1 MIVLIA
7 TDDAASR
14 EALVGELAAV
24 PDYRVLTASEP
35 AELPSLA
42 AGLSGLDVFLFSGRF
57 ATVEGKAMR
66 EQLRR
71 EFPGLEAVQMDGA
84 APSKVAAWLGEL
96 AAARAAAAPEGVPVV
111 LGDYELREKRRS
123 LPRTDTFRAVQRS
136 VNREVVLER
145 LKPEIAADAEAVRDF
160 RALVRARAAV
170 DCPVIAAVYE
180 VQERDGAVFY
190 TRELVNGRSLAEI
203 RAAGQRIPAVNALQV
218 LHGAADA
225 LGWLGSRRIPRESF
239 TPAHVF
245 HGEDGTV
252 RVANLAVSGTAAG
265 PNESGEIR
273 GLATVLM
280 AAADFRSAGARE
292 LSHLLALMKAPGAQ
306 GLGTW
311 RAVAAESG
319 AALRRIA
326 DGGRGGEVPGR
337 KRVWPAAVVLLALV
351 GGTVAAVMHFQKRKQ
366 QQEFALR
373 DVSGMVRIPGGE
385 FLFGDGRRLSLAE
398 FWIDRHEV
406 TIGTYG
412 AFLEAVAAGDPRRFD
427 HKDQPAAK
435 GGHEPKDW
443 QGILEAA
450 RAGQPWH
457 GAVLTLQSPV
467 FHVDWWDAW
476 ACARWLGR
484 RLPTEQEWERAARG
498 TDGRLYPWG
507 AQPDPAL
514 ANTGSDYPGTSGA
527 MPGGSDGHA
536 LWCDVDAVAG
546 DLSPDGVHGMAG
558 NVAEWT
564 ESWAP
569 HPELP
574 DETVPVFRGGDFRQ
588 PKAVPMNTP
597 WLADDALYAQAFLG
611 FRTATSVPPS
621 P

>member
-1 MIVLIA
+1 M
-7 TDDAASR
+7 
-14 EALVGELAAV
+14 
-24 PDYRVLTASEP
+24 
-35 AELPSLA
+35 
-42 AGLSGLDVFLFSGRF
+42 
-57 ATVEGKAMR
+57 
-66 EQLRR
+66 
-71 EFPGLEAVQMDGA
+71 
-84 APSKVAAWLGEL
+84 
-96 AAARAAAAPEGVPVV
+96 V

-145 LKPEIAADAEAVRDF
+145 LKPEFAADAEAVRDF

-239 TPAHVF
+239 TAAHVF

-252 RVANLAVSGTAAG
+252 RVANLAVSGAAVG
-265 PNESGEIR
+265 PNETGEIR
-273 GLATVLM
+273 GLATALM

-292 LSHLLALMKAPGAQ
+292 LSHLLALMKAVGAQ

-366 QQEFALR
+366 QEQFASR
-373 DVSGMVRIPGGE
+373 DVSGMVKVPAGE

-412 AFLEAVAAGDPRRFD
+412 AFLEAVAAGDPLRV
-427 HKDQPAAK
+427 
-435 GGHEPKDW
+435 
-443 QGILEAA
+443 
-450 RAGQPWH
+450 RAGRQEAP
-457 GAVLTLQSPV
+457 
-467 FHVDWWDAW
+467 
-476 ACARWLGR
+476 
-484 RLPTEQEWERAARG
+484 RLA
-498 TDGRLYPWG
+498 
-507 AQPDPAL
+507 
-514 ANTGSDYPGTSGA
+514 
-527 MPGGSDGHA
+527 
-536 LWCDVDAVAG
+536 
-546 DLSPDGVHGMAG
+546 
-558 NVAEWT
+558 
-564 ESWAP
+564 
-569 HPELP
+569 
-574 DETVPVFRGGDFRQ
+574 
-588 PKAVPMNTP
+588 
-597 WLADDALYAQAFLG
+597 
-611 FRTATSVPPS
+611 
-621 P
+621 